1 MYIYIYMY
9 ICKYVNII
17 YIYVNIIK
25 NTKKYS
31 ERKHQKDIKIII
43 KKKKTKGETC
53 SRKISSFN

>member
-1 MYIYIYMY
+1 MY